1 MLKEK
6 GALYGDRYRVIITT
20 DIGGSDYDDFQ
31 SMVHYFLYSNLFD
44 TEGLISSAWGD
55 GRKEHILEAIDAYE
69 IDYPKLKKQDANYPT
84 PDYLR
89 SITKQGEIGFAP
101 YKGYSKP
108 TEASELIIACAKKDD
123 PRPLYILG
131 WGLLEDIAQALHDAP
146 EIVDKIR
153 VNYVGGP
160 NKKWGLNAYQYI
172 RENFPTLWIIE
183 DNSTYRGWFNGG
195 FMDGDYANDT
205 FVETHVKGHG
215 ALGDYFY
222 KKGPKLK
229 MGDTPTVAYFL
240 RGVPENPEEESL
252 GGTFVKVYNRPE
264 AFYNRDT
271 TIDDVVEIF
280 TVIEYTFTGPVLD
293 HYDLDKPA
301 FMMKVRNQFFEGFYV
316 GDGVYKIRFMPKSM
330 GVFEYEIISDIKEL
344 NTHKG
349 AFTSTWENEE
359 NRKDQG
365 QGLTNWYSDSLDEK
379 YLDGFIYGG
388 KSISNHRK
396 FYLDDFKRLLD
407 IIK

>member
-1 MLKEK
+1 MIKEN
-6 GALYGDRYRVIITT
+6 GALFGTRYRIIVTT

-31 SMVHYFLYSNLFD
+31 SMVHYLLYSNLFD

-55 GRKEHILEAIDAYE
+55 GRKEHILEVIDAYE
-69 IDYPKLKKQDANYPT
+69 RDYPKLKKYDDKYPT

-89 SITKQGEIGFAP
+89 SITKQGNTNFAP
-101 YKGYSKP
+101 YKGFSEP
-108 TEASELIIACAKKDD
+108 TEASKLIIECAKKDD
-123 PRPLYILG
+123 QRPLYILG

-172 RENFPTLWIIE
+172 RENFPNLWIIE

-195 FMDGDYANDT
+195 LMAGDYANDT
-205 FVETHVKGHG
+205 FVEKFIRGHG

-222 KKGPKLK
+222 SKGPKIK
-229 MGDTPTVAYFL
+229 MGDTPTVSYFL
-240 RGVPENPEEESL
+240 RGVPEKPEEESW

-271 TIDDVVEIF
+271 TINDIVEIF
-280 TVIEYTFTGPVLD
+280 TVIEYTFEGPILND
-293 HYDLDKPA
+293 WNLDKPA
-301 FMMKVRNQFFEGFYV
+301 FMMKVRNQLFEGFYI
-316 GDGVYKIRFMPKSM
+316 GNGIYKIRFMPKSM
-330 GVFEYEIISDIKEL
+330 GVFEYEIISNIKEL
-344 NTHKG
+344 EIHRG
-349 AFTSTWENEE
+349 AFTSTWENNE
-359 NRKDQG
+359 NRKEQG
-365 QGLTNWYSDSLDEK
+365 QNLTNWYSDSLDEK
-379 YLDGFIYGG
+379 YLDGYIYGG
-388 KSISNHRK
+388 KSVSNYRK
-396 FYLDDFKRLLD
+396 DYLDDFKRLFE